1 MKIIELLNR
10 IYTKSNLPPTIFY
23 EGATYKL
30 DNYRYIDED
39 GYQLGYRYKLDNMLN
54 DEVGIPIEENIEKF
68 EIDYGDSKINGYTA
82 NDLELEMAFKINNIL
97 DKVNKNENI

>member
-30 DNYRYIDED
+30 ENYKYIDED
-39 GYQLGYRYKLDNMLN
+39 GYQLGYRYKLDSMLN
-54 DEVGIPIEENIEKF
+54 DEVGIPMEENIEKL
-68 EIDYGDSKINGYTA
+68 EINYDNSTINGYVA
-82 NDLELEMAFKINNIL
+82 NGVDIEIAIKINNIL
-97 DKVNKNENI
+97 DKVNKNE